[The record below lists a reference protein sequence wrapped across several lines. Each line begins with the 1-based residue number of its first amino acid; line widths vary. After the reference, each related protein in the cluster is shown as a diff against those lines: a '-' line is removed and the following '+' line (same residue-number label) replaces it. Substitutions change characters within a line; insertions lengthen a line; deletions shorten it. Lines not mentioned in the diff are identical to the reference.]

1 MKFTKVLLGSAV
13 AITTCFVFSVNVFA
27 DEEHSDLYN
36 QVEEVTDG
44 TETSTVDG
52 SEKINTIVDSSGNI
66 LAAEVYNEDT
76 DTVIT
81 TTSTDS
87 EAIIERTVNGVT
99 TREVFKYS
107 DIPEGSIVSESSF
120 TSSNNYTAKAMAFKP
135 NKGVQVQLMSIYGP
149 WTYTGV
155 AIPKGAV
162 SSLTNMGYS
171 AFAASVGGLFGITTG
186 AANAMLA
193 FMGVG
198 GSVGEIAAN
207 GLDTNGNG
215 WIGLYRRTV
224 QEYRN
229 GPINYQFKTN

>member
-1 MKFTKVLLGSAV
+1 MKFTKVLVGSAV
-13 AITTCFVFSVNVFA
+13 AVAIGFIFSTNVLA

-36 QVEEVTDG
+36 QVEEVTNG
-44 TETSTVDG
+44 TETNTVDG
-52 SEKINTIVDSSGNI
+52 SEKISTIVDSSGNI
-66 LAAEVYNEDT
+66 LVAEVYNEDT

-87 EAIIERTVNGVT
+87 EAIIEKTVNGVT
-99 TREVFKYS
+99 TRESFKYS
-107 DIPEGSIVSESSF
+107 EIPEGSIISENSSA
-120 TSSNNYTAKAMAFKP
+120 SSSNYTAKAIAYRPGKKSQFKLMA
-135 NKGVQVQLMSIYGP
+135 IYGA

-171 AFAASVGGLFGITTG
+171 AFAASVGGLFGIGTG

-229 GPINYQFKTN
+229 GPVNYQFKTN

>member
-1 MKFTKVLLGSAV
+1 MKLTKFLLGI
-13 AITTCFVFSVNVFA
+13 ITVISLGFIIPVNVFA

-44 TETSTVDG
+44 IKTDTIDG
-52 SEKINTIVDSSGNI
+52 SEKISTIVDSTGNI
-66 LAAEVYNEDT
+66 LVAEIYNEDT

-81 TTSTDS
+81 TTSTGS
-87 EAIIERTVNGVT
+87 EAIIEKTVNGVT

-107 DIPEGSIVSESSF
+107 EVPEGIIVSENTF
-120 TSSNNYTAKAMAFKP
+120 TSSNNYTTKAMAFRP
-135 NKGVQVQLMSIYGP
+135 NKGSQINLMATYGA

-171 AFAASVGGLFGITTG
+171 AFAASVGGLFGIGTG

-207 GLDTNGNG
+207 ALDTNGNG

-224 QEYRN
+224 RHSPN

>member
-1 MKFTKVLLGSAV
+1 MKFTKVLLGSVV
-13 AITTCFVFSVNVFA
+13 AMTTCFVFSVNVFA

-36 QVEEVTDG
+36 QVEEITDG
-44 TETSTVDG
+44 TETSAVDG

-81 TTSTDS
+81 TTSTGS
-87 EAIIERTVNGVT
+87 EAIIEKTENGVT

-107 DIPEGSIVSESSF
+107 EVPEGNIISESSF
-120 TSSNNYTAKAMAFKP
+120 TNSNNYTTKATAFKP
-135 NKGVQVQLMSIYGP
+135 NKGVQVQLMAIYGP

-155 AIPKGAV
+155 AVPKGAV

-198 GSVGEIAAN
+198 GSVGELAAN